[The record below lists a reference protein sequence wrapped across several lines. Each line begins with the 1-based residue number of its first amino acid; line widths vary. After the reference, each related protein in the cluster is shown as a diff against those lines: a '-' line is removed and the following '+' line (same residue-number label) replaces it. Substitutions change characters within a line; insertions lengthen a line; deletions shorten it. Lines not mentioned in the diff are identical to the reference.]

1 MHQLPDSA
9 ELPTWSVSREA
20 TPVSRPQSPRMY
32 HSSCMHPCWG
42 SCSLPDHRC
51 RITKDP
57 IKRMHAE
64 QPPLQAQGTPVTIS
78 TGRGPCIEGC
88 APLRLGYGG
97 AADRLPCSTRQE
109 RCPEQQ
115 PLPWG
120 HPGSTGGVV
129 CSVYIKRSKYSR
141 I

>member
-9 ELPTWSVSREA
+9 ELPTWSGSREA

-57 IKRMHAE
+57 ITRMHAE
-64 QPPLQAQGTPVTIS
+64 QPPLQAQGTPMTIS

-88 APLRLGYGG
+88 APLCLCYGELLIDCHAPQG
-97 AADRLPCSTRQE
+97 KSVAPSNNLFRGGIQAP
-109 RCPEQQ
+109 
-115 PLPWG
+115 
-120 HPGSTGGVV
+120 PGV
-129 CSVYIKRSKYSR
+129 
-141 I
+141 